1 MSLLPPPRRRRKPD
15 FSLTTV
21 NIVFLLLLFY
31 LATGSLIK
39 KSELET
45 DIPVTEE
52 LPLERLPRPLL
63 LVAGDG
69 LFLDGRA
76 VSPLDAAAE
85 ARRALDGEGSFLNVL
100 ADRSLPAGDFLDIV
114 AGIQAA
120 GVPVRL
126 VTLREGFRAEGV
138 VP

>member
-1 MSLLPPPRRRRKPD
+1 RKLPPDPARERHHPGRCLRARGVEGRLGDKRHAHQSAAGTVMSLLPPPRRRRKPD

-52 LPLERLPRPLL
+52 LPLERLPRPL
-63 LVAGDG
+63 
-69 LFLDGRA
+69 
-76 VSPLDAAAE
+76 
-85 ARRALDGEGSFLNVL
+85 
-100 ADRSLPAGDFLDIV
+100 
-114 AGIQAA
+114 
-120 GVPVRL
+120 
-126 VTLREGFRAEGV
+126 
-138 VP
+138 